1 MKIGIYDATLT
12 EGAREAGI
20 ELSVR
25 DKLRVALRLAEMG
38 VAFIEGGWPRG
49 RGRDAE
55 IFREARR
62 LEMGGACLCACATLS
77 QRGRAA
83 MDAELNAALR
93 SGAPAVTLSVG
104 VAGGRGARSRTASHV
119 AAAVHAIRRADR
131 RAVVELQGFFDAVRH
146 GAGPALAIVEE
157 AAAAGADAI
166 LLSDTSGGALPAE
179 VEAGVVASRRAASRA
194 TTIGVRARD
203 DAGLGVANS
212 LAAVGKG
219 ATLLAA
225 TVNGYGERCGAADL
239 IAVAAAL
246 ELKMGHQALA
256 PGQLKRLSSLSHF
269 VAELAERE
277 APRDQPYVGRDAFAV
292 AEGGAPPHVDPE
304 AVGNR
309 AEQAMADE
317 RGQPDAL
324 RTARAL
330 GLPARGEAEARR
342 VLERLAEW
350 EKRGFRYEGAEASFE
365 LLLRALAGRRRRYFE
380 VLSYRV
386 LDVHRERKGF
396 TEATVEVTVGA
407 EHEHTAAIGVGPVNA
422 LDRALRRALERH
434 YPELADMQ
442 LVQSRSRNLTSG
454 EGTAGAVRVLIES
467 ADGRDRWATAGVSDD
482 LLEACRQA
490 LVDAIEY
497 KLVKDDVQPRAAGR
511 RASRAARRGTP
522 VA

>member
-12 EGAREAGI
+12 EGTREAGI

-49 RGRDAE
+49 RGPDAE

-77 QRGRAA
+77 LRGRAA
-83 MDAELNAALR
+83 FDAELNAAIR
-93 SGAPAVTLSVG
+93 SGAPAVTLSVP
-104 VAGGRGARSRTASHV
+104 VAGGRGAGARAASHV

-131 RAVVELQGFFDAVRH
+131 RAIVELHGFFDALRR
-146 GAGPALAIVEE
+146 GAGPALSIVED
-157 AAAAGADAI
+157 AARAGAAAI
-166 LLSDTSGGALPAE
+166 LLADTSGGALPGE
-179 VEAGVVASRRAASRA
+179 VEAGVLAARRASGRA
-194 TTIGVRARD
+194 TAIGLRARD

-219 ATLLAA
+219 ATLLAV

-239 IAVAAAL
+239 VPVAAAL
-246 ELKMGHQALA
+246 ELKMGHRALA
-256 PGQLKRLSSLSHF
+256 PGQLKRLSSLAHF

-292 AEGGAPPHVDPE
+292 TEGGGPPHVDPE

-317 RGQPDAL
+317 RGHPDAL

-330 GLPARGEAEARR
+330 GLPARGEADARR
-342 VLERLAEW
+342 VLARLAEW
-350 EKRGFRYEGAEASFE
+350 ERRGFRYEGAEASFE
-365 LLLRALAGRRRRYFE
+365 LVLRALAGHRRRYFE
-380 VLSYRV
+380 VLAYRV

-396 TEATVEVTVGA
+396 TEATVEIAVGR
-407 EHEHTAAIGVGPVNA
+407 EREHTAAIGVGPVNA
-422 LDRALRRALERH
+422 LDRALRGALERH

-442 LVQSRSRNLTSG
+442 LVQSRSRNLTSS

-467 ADGRDRWATAGVSDD
+467 ADGRDRWATAGVSED
-482 LLEACRQA
+482 LLDACCQA
-490 LVDAIEY
+490 LVDAIDY
-497 KLVKDDVQPRAAGR
+497 KLAKDDVQVPASGGR
-511 RASRAARRGTP
+511 GGGPRAARRRSR
-522 VA
+522 